1 MSVNDAKQG
10 APITP
15 GSPLARALDG
25 YAVPGLSAGFAD
37 RVMAA
42 AEAAP
47 SPLPPLRRPR
57 HSARGWRV
65 GQRLAIGI
73 VSFGALATAAAATGL
88 LERFDIAVPSAG
100 TVWASITGKTPAAA
114 AAPAPV
120 VADAAKPAADEAA
133 ALAPVEIVGLV
144 DTPEELG
151 EAFRRIDEVREGRFA
166 ARRALTEQRIDS
178 ALERRRAA
186 GLPLPSA
193 EQEAAIRGRI
203 TAAQERRQ
211 QLAEERLRLRREELA
226 RKVESGEA
234 LTREDI
240 LRPLRDDAKALE
252 RGERIERLQRMSPAQ
267 RREALRALPPAER
280 RALIEQYRAG
290 RAAAEPSAAPTAT
303 PSAQPSTTPTAPV
316 SELAGEPSPAE

>member
-1 MSVNDAKQG
+1 MSVNEAKQG
-10 APITP
+10 DPIVP

-37 RVMAA
+37 RVLAA
-42 AEAAP
+42 TEAAP
-47 SPLPPLRRPR
+47 APLPPLRRPR
-57 HSARGWRV
+57 RSARGWRV

-73 VSFGALATAAAATGL
+73 ASFGALATAAAATGL

-120 VADAAKPAADEAA
+120 LAAAQPSPNEAA
-133 ALAPVEIVGLV
+133 ALAPVAIVGPI

-166 ARRALTEQRIDS
+166 ARRERIDQRIDT

-186 GLPLPSA
+186 GLPLPTA
-193 EQEAAIRGRI
+193 EQEAAFRAKVE
-203 TAAQERRQ
+203 TAQARRQ
-211 QLAEERLRLRREELA
+211 QLADERLAARREEMQ

-240 LRPLRDDAKALE
+240 LRPLRDDAKAIE
-252 RGERIERLQRMSPAQ
+252 RGERIERLRRMSPAQ
-267 RREALRALPPAER
+267 RREALRRLPPAER
-280 RALIEQYRAG
+280 RALIDQYRAG
-290 RAAAEPSAAPTAT
+290 RAAEAPSAAPTG
-303 PSAQPSTTPTAPV
+303 PV
-316 SELAGEPSPAE
+316 SEPSGEPSPAE